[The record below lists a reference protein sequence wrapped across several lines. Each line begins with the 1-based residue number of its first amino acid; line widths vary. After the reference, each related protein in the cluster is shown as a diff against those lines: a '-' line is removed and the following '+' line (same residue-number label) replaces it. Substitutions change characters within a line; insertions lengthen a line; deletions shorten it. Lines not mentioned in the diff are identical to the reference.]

1 MWHRPE
7 GSTTLKIEIYD
18 QTYNIAGEQNEEY
31 MVNLASYVDEKMREV
46 ADATRTVDSVKVA
59 VLAALNIADE
69 LFTLRERQ
77 QEITGPL
84 RQRVQRCMD
93 MVEQALDHSN

>member
-1 MWHRPE
+1 M
-7 GSTTLKIEIYD
+7 KIEIFD
-18 QTYNIAGEQNEEY
+18 QTYNISGEQNQGY
-31 MVNLASYVDEKMREV
+31 MKNLADYVDEKMREV

-77 QEITGPL
+77 QEIAGPL
-84 RQRVQRCMD
+84 RQRVQKCVE
-93 MVEQALDHSN
+93 MVEQALERAH